1 MSVYILAFLTSLLI
15 VVFFTPSL
23 IKVAELKNLN
33 DEPDSDRKK
42 HRKKIPTIG
51 GIIIFAGMLFALSL
65 WLSITF
71 TDNLFDCQDRFS
83 DFSLIV
89 TTSLVMFFVG
99 VKDDIIGTAPIKK
112 LIAHILVAMVIV
124 LMADIRIKSLHGIF
138 DTFEIPQ
145 WASIFL
151 SIFTIIVVINAFNL
165 IDGVDGLAA
174 GIGFIGSVTFG
185 LWFSMAREMVMA
197 CLAFSLAG
205 ALLGFLYYNFS
216 PAKIFMGDSGSL
228 TIGLI
233 MSILAIRVI
242 DYNKVPL
249 ISPFSDINKPLLAI
263 CVLVY
268 PLTDTLRIFIYRAL
282 RGVSPF
288 SADRNHIHH
297 RLQDRGYTHRQTST
311 ILYVINILMILGVI
325 LCAKIDST
333 IALFILAA
341 FALLLFQIPFW
352 LKKAVV
358 EKKEP

>member
-1 MSVYILAFLTSLLI
+1 MSVYILAFITSLLI
-15 VVFFTPSL
+15 VILFTPSL
-23 IKVAELKNLN
+23 IKVAELKNLT
-33 DEPDSDRKK
+33 DAPDSHRKK
-42 HRKKIPTIG
+42 HKRKIPTIG

-65 WLSITF
+65 WLSITY
-71 TDNLFDCQDRFS
+71 TENLFDCQDRFR
-83 DFSLIV
+83 DYSLIV

-138 DTFEIPQ
+138 DTYEIPL

-174 GIGFIGSVTFG
+174 GIGFIGAVTFG

-233 MSILAIRVI
+233 MSVLAIRMI

-249 ISPFSDINKPLLAI
+249 ISPFSDINKPLMAI
-263 CVLVY
+263 CILVY
-268 PLTDTLRIFIYRAL
+268 PLIDTLRIFIYRAL
-282 RGVSPF
+282 KGVSPF

-311 ILYVINILMILGVI
+311 ILYLINILMIVGVI
-325 LCAKIDST
+325 FCAKVNST
-333 IALFILAA
+333 LALFILAA
-341 FALLLFQIPFW
+341 FALLFFQIPFW
-352 LKKAVV
+352 LKKGP
-358 EKKEP
+358 EKKQA